1 MEKREDFLSGKR
13 IRAVKL
19 KTFSNVLDIIEGF
32 DLSGAYNAGRLA
44 EACRVYE
51 KMVRAGS
58 TVAVTLAGAF
68 TPTGLGSYIIHAIER
83 GLIDMI
89 ISTGANLYHD
99 MHFALNLPLY
109 QGSPSVDDEKLLK
122 YGIVRI
128 YDIFIPD
135 ETLFE
140 TDKVVQR
147 FVYEISEKVNTPLS
161 TSDFHYLLGRWLL
174 ENAPN
179 PEESILATA
188 AKYNV
193 PIYAP
198 SPGDSSIGMN
208 VAKAKI
214 DEKSVVIDP
223 DLDVLETAA
232 IVYCSGSNGVIV
244 LGGGSPK
251 NFYFQTQPM
260 IDQILGIGKGGHD
273 YVIQLT
279 VDVPQYGGLSG
290 ATLGEAV
297 SWGKI
302 RPRED
307 VNKVTIYMD
316 TTVSAPLLFSYMFS
330 KNYVCSYKNIYL
342 KRKGFLE
349 RLKEACD
356 RKKI

>member
-1 MEKREDFLSGKR
+1 MEKREDFLSGRR
-13 IRAVKL
+13 IRAVKP
-19 KTFSNVLDIIEGF
+19 KSFSNILDVIESF

-51 KMVRAGS
+51 KMIKDDA
-58 TVAVTLAGAF
+58 TIALTLAGAF

-83 GLIDMI
+83 GIVDLI

-99 MHFALNLPLY
+99 MHFALDLPLY
-109 QGSPSVDDEKLLK
+109 QGTSNVDDGKLLK
-122 YGIVRI
+122 HGIVRI
-128 YDIFIPD
+128 YDIFLPD

-140 TDKVVQR
+140 TDKAVQR
-147 FVYEISEKVNTPLS
+147 FVEELSLKVKSPIS
-161 TSDFHYLLGRWLL
+161 TSEFHYLLGRWLL
-174 ENAPN
+174 ENAPR

-188 AKYNV
+188 SKYNV
-193 PIYAP
+193 PVYTP

-208 VAKAKI
+208 VSKAKLEGGGI
-214 DEKSVVIDP
+214 VVDP

-232 IVYCSGSNGVIV
+232 TVYCSEKNGVIV

-260 IDQILGIGKGGHD
+260 LDQILGIGRGGHD

-290 ATLGEAV
+290 ATLQEAV

-307 VNKVTIYMD
+307 VSKVTVYMD
-316 TTVSAPLLFSYMFS
+316 ITVSAPLLFSYMFS
-330 KNYVCSYKNIYL
+330 KNYERAHKNIYL
-342 KRKGFLE
+342 KRADFIE
-349 RLKEACD
+349 RLKAAYI
-356 RKKI
+356 RR

>member
-1 MEKREDFLSGKR
+1 MEKREDFLSGRR
-13 IRAVKL
+13 IRAVKP
-19 KTFSNVLDIIEGF
+19 KSFSGILDVIESF
-32 DLSGAYNAGRLA
+32 DFSGAYNAGRLS

-51 KMVRAGS
+51 KMVKDDTTIAL
-58 TVAVTLAGAF
+58 TLAGAF

-83 GLIDMI
+83 GLVDLI

-99 MHFALNLPLY
+99 MHFALDLPLY
-109 QGSPSVDDEKLLK
+109 QGTSNVDDEKLLK
-122 YGIVRI
+122 HGIVRI
-128 YDIFIPD
+128 YDIFLPD

-140 TDKVVQR
+140 TDKFVQK
-147 FVYEISEKVNTPLS
+147 FVEELSLKVKSPIS
-161 TSDFHYLLGRWLL
+161 TSEFHYLLGRWLL
-174 ENAPN
+174 ENAPR

-193 PIYAP
+193 PVYTP

-208 VAKAKI
+208 VSKAKLLGKGI
-214 DEKSVVIDP
+214 VVDP

-232 IVYCSGSNGVIV
+232 TVYCSEKNGVIV

-260 IDQILGIGKGGHD
+260 LDQILGIGRGGHD

-290 ATLGEAV
+290 ATLQEAV

-307 VNKVTIYMD
+307 VSKVTVYMD
-316 TTVSAPLLFSYMFS
+316 ITVSAPLLFSYMFS
-330 KNYVCSYKNIYL
+330 KNYERAHKNIYL
-342 KRKGFLE
+342 KRLDFIE
-349 RLKEACD
+349 RLKAAYI
-356 RKKI
+356 RR